1 MKKSIV
7 IFLLLISVL
16 FPAFSFAS
24 SHYPQGGI
32 SEVYTGDLIGRQG
45 NFDTTSYGIADI
57 FVSLVNWF
65 AWFVALLA
73 VVFGLYSGILF
84 ITASGDEA
92 KLKKAKD
99 VLIYVVVG
107 VIVAILS
114 FSIVSI
120 SESIAGI
127 WTYY

>member
-1 MKKSIV
+1 MKKIIATV
-7 IFLLLISVL
+7 FLLVFILLPTV
-16 FPAFSFAS
+16 SFAQD
-24 SHYPQGGI
+24 YPQGGI
-32 SEVYTGDLIGRQG
+32 GEIYTGDQIGRQG
-45 NFDTTSYGIADI
+45 NFDTGSYGIADI

-107 VIVAILS
+107 VVVAILS

-120 SESIAGI
+120 SESIAGV
-127 WTYY
+127 WTY